1 MPCYSFPMLSEAQAD
16 FLIGQR
22 VGRLATA
29 DAEGHPHVVPV
40 CYAIEATS
48 VYITV
53 DEKPKR
59 ESSRPLKR
67 LRNIQENPAV
77 ALVVDRYDENWD
89 QLGWVMVRGSAEV
102 LESGPEHDEAQRVL
116 KDRYPQLRR
125 MDLAPLPVI
134 AIRVDRVTNWGNLEM
149 NN

>member
-1 MPCYSFPMLSEAQAD
+1 MFNEAQAD

-29 DAEGHPHVVPV
+29 DADGQPHVVPV
-40 CYAIEATS
+40 CYALEATS

-59 ESSRPLKR
+59 ASSRPLKR

-77 ALVVDRYDENWD
+77 ALVVDRYDEDWD
-89 QLGWVMVRGSAEV
+89 RLGWVMVRGPAEV
-102 LESGPEHDEAQRVL
+102 LESGSEHDEAQKTL
-116 KDRYPQLRR
+116 KDRYPQLRV

-134 AIRVDRVTNWGNLEM
+134 AIRVAQVTSWGNLELGS
-149 NN
+149 